1 MLEIIAIELNETNK
15 EYWWGKSD
23 KYKKEW
29 KELVDNS
36 PRHNAVD
43 FFKENKRPNNKEIIL
58 VGEATTVEEKLVK
71 CFYEK
76 KPEYPIVSY
85 LLPEELIE
93 TRTSFETM
101 KSYADE
107 MKYFIEDLI
116 RTI

>member
-1 MLEIIAIELNETNK
+1 MLEIIAIDLNVTNK
-15 EYWWGKSD
+15 DRKS
-23 KYKKEW
+23 
-29 KELVDNS
+29 LIDNS
-36 PRHNAVD
+36 PRYNAVE
-43 FFKENKRPNNKEIIL
+43 FFRENKRPNNKEIIL

-85 LLPEELIE
+85 FLPEEFIE

-101 KSYADE
+101 KRYADE
-107 MKYFIEDLI
+107 MKYFIEDLL